1 MKRKVKKYLKW
12 IFIFSLIGLALYYWK
27 PIVKWLII
35 DKTIEVYNESKDLY
49 QEDEPIIYQGI
60 IIDTTYQNSKKYN
73 GKIDTIVHTQSISVK
88 PKQSVGTTKPNR
100 NEIGLLGD
108 SSAFLNTIFSILA
121 FIGVIATFVYQ
132 LRKDSK
138 DKIQASRVQFEQE
151 FFSMTTMLEDIVS
164 HLVFTEPVPAASSNK
179 PSGDLASFYEQQG
192 EGVEDIKT
200 KPHKVEGRA
209 VFKYLYCERPENSLL
224 SIVNS
229 SSETIQTED
238 SQKLCFDGTLD
249 HYYRYL
255 YRILK
260 HIDKSKNLD
269 ELDDPDGERLYYAHI
284 LRAQLS
290 CYELLMWYYNAILGE
305 NPGTVKVLIE
315 KYQMFNN
322 LRTWELG
329 RNEKDYNTLLLD
341 HDLLTDSFR
350 INEEK
355 KYSIGAYWSNDE
367 VKKFRKQCKYKS
379 KRPTILLAPWIL
391 NDCETVKSSP
401 VFNHRDKKEEPAKT
415 EPVEE
420 SEADNPQPSDNGNT
434 PNRSRLNIKQKK
446 KPAKRNKPNKQRK
459 KKKKK

>member
-1 MKRKVKKYLKW
+1 MKRWVKENLKW
-12 IFIFSLIGLALYYWK
+12 FLLLSFIGIVLYNWK

-35 DKTIEVYNESKDLY
+35 DKTIEVFNESKDLY
-49 QEDEPIIYQGI
+49 QEDEPITYHGI
-60 IIDTTYQNSKKYN
+60 ITDTTFQKSKKY
-73 GKIDTIVHTQSISVK
+73 KDKADTIVHTQSIEVR
-88 PKQSVGTTKPNR
+88 PKQQVGTNKPNR

-121 FIGVIATFVYQ
+121 FWGVIATFIYQ

-138 DKIQASRVQFEQE
+138 DRVQASRVQFEQE
-151 FFSMTTMLEDIVS
+151 FFSMTTMLEEIVS
-164 HLVFTEPVPAASSNK
+164 HLVFTEPMPTVSSNRTI
-179 PSGDLASFYEQQG
+179 GELTSFYEQQEAG
-192 EGVEDIKT
+192 EEDKTT

-209 VFKYLYCERPENSLL
+209 VFKYLYCDRPENSLL

-229 SSETIQTED
+229 SSETIQSED

-249 HYYRYL
+249 HYFRYL

-260 HIDKSKNLD
+260 HIDTSKNLD
-269 ELDDPDGERLYYAHI
+269 ELGNPQEERLYYAHI

-341 HDLLTDSFR
+341 HDILTDSFR
-350 INEEK
+350 TK
-355 KYSIGAYWSNDE
+355 TDKQYSIGAYWSKEE
-367 VKKFRKQCKYKS
+367 VKQFRKQYRYKS
-379 KRPTILLAPWIL
+379 KGTTFLFAPWVL
-391 NDCETVKSSP
+391 KACNAVKSSR
-401 VFNHRDKKEEPAKT
+401 VFKHGDEHEVPATSDSAEEP
-415 EPVEE
+415 EV
-420 SEADNPQPSDNGNT
+420 DNHHSTGNNDS
-434 PNRSRLNIKQKK
+434 PNRNRLKPQQNRTNKK
-446 KPAKRNKPNKQRK
+446 KPNKPRRK
-459 KKKKK
+459 KKKNCK

>member
-1 MKRKVKKYLKW
+1 MNRRVKYYLKW
-12 IFIFSLIGLALYYWK
+12 LVAITCIGIALYYWK

-35 DKTIEVYNESKDLY
+35 DKTIEVFNESKDLY
-49 QEDEPIIYQGI
+49 QEEEPITYQGTI
-60 IIDTTYQNSKKYN
+60 TDTTYQRSKKYK
-73 GKIDTIVHTQSISVK
+73 GKLDTLVHRQSIDIK
-88 PKQSVGTTKPNR
+88 PKQKVGASKPNR
-100 NEIGLLGD
+100 NDIGLLGD

-121 FIGVIATFVYQ
+121 FGGVIITFIYQ

-138 DKIQASRVQFEQE
+138 DKIQDSRVQFEQE
-151 FFSMTTMLEDIVS
+151 FFSMTTMLEEIVS
-164 HLVFTEPVPAASSNK
+164 HLVFTEPTPTASSNK
-179 PSGDLASFYEQQG
+179 PIGDLASFYEQLG
-192 EGVEDIKT
+192 DGDENKAT
-200 KPHKVEGRA
+200 KPHRVEGRA

-229 SSETIQTED
+229 SSETTQTED

-260 HIDKSKNLD
+260 HIDTSKNLD
-269 ELDDPDGERLYYAHI
+269 ELDDPERERLYYAHI

-350 INEEK
+350 TNEEK
-355 KYSIGAYWSNDE
+355 QYSIGAYWSKDE
-367 VKKFRKQCKYKS
+367 VKQFRKQFRNKP
-379 KRPTILLAPWIL
+379 KRATIILAPWIL
-391 NDCETVKSSP
+391 NVCNVVKSSC
-401 VFNHRDKKEEPAKT
+401 VFNHVDKKDGNST
-415 EPVEE
+415 SEPVEE
-420 SEADNPQPSDNGNT
+420 PEADNPQPSDNGNT
-434 PNRSRLNIKQKK
+434 PNSSRLNLKQKK
-446 KPAKRNKPNKQRK
+446 KPTKRNKSNKPRK
-459 KKKKK
+459 K